1 MKDILKILK
10 QFRYMILLIIILL
23 AFQASL
29 DLKLPDYTAKII
41 NIGIQKKGIDSSI
54 PEVMRNEIYD
64 IIYLLTDNK
73 PVLEADFQLK
83 SKENIPLSEMEQ
95 TLEKYPLLTTE
106 SLYFMIDTS
115 SKTKEELAK
124 EFQDEF
130 IFASM
135 LDSDSTELK
144 NLLVPGGNIANN
156 MTLIQFFQSLEDATK
171 KELYQN
177 FQKNLALYETSMIE
191 QISTDFTISEYEKIG
206 INLEKIQINYVIK
219 TGLIMLS
226 LAFLLMLIAISIGYF
241 ASRTATK
248 FSYFLRHKVV
258 EKIISFST
266 QEFNEFSVASLITR
280 STNDVQQIQSTLIM
294 LLRVLIYAPI
304 LGIGALL
311 KVINSSMNW
320 VLGLG
325 IGCIVIIILLLF
337 IFVIPKFK
345 MIQKLFDNLNL
356 VIRERLTG
364 VPVIR
369 AFGTASYEE
378 EKFDKANLSLANVIL
393 FCDRTM
399 GILMPTI
406 SFIMNGVAILIVWV
420 GAQEI
425 DLGTLQVGTL
435 MAFITYSM
443 QVIMSFLMISMTSIM
458 LPRALVSLRRLIEI
472 FNKDNSIVEKEDMKA
487 FGKTKG
493 KVEFS
498 HVSFAYPSS
507 TEKVLDDISFVSE
520 KGTTTAFI
528 GSTGSGKS
536 TLVNLIPRFFDV
548 TSGTILVDDV
558 NIKDVSLAS
567 LREKIGYVPQKGNL
581 FSGTIE
587 SNVMFGVD
595 KSNLNNLKKSCEVAQ
610 ASDFILELDKQYQS
624 EISQG
629 GTNVSG
635 GQRQRLSIARAIA
648 KNPEFYIFDDS
659 FSALDFKTDANLRKA
674 LRNHAKDATI
684 FIVAQRV
691 SSIMHADQIIVLD
704 EGKMVGKGTHKELM
718 KNCQV
723 YQEIAHSQLK
733 ESELYE

>member
-73 PVLEADFQLK
+73 PVLEANFQLK

-95 TLEKYPLLTTE
+95 TLEKYPLLNIE

-124 EFQDEF
+124 ELQDEF

-156 MTLIQFFQSLEDATK
+156 MTLIQLFHSLEDATK

-191 QISTDFTISEYEKIG
+191 QISTDFTISEYENIG

-337 IFVIPKFK
+337 I
-345 MIQKLFDNLNL
+345 
-356 VIRERLTG
+356 
-364 VPVIR
+364 
-369 AFGTASYEE
+369 
-378 EKFDKANLSLANVIL
+378 
-393 FCDRTM
+393 
-399 GILMPTI
+399 
-406 SFIMNGVAILIVWV
+406 
-420 GAQEI
+420 
-425 DLGTLQVGTL
+425 
-435 MAFITYSM
+435 
-443 QVIMSFLMISMTSIM
+443 
-458 LPRALVSLRRLIEI
+458 
-472 FNKDNSIVEKEDMKA
+472 
-487 FGKTKG
+487 
-493 KVEFS
+493 
-498 HVSFAYPSS
+498 
-507 TEKVLDDISFVSE
+507 
-520 KGTTTAFI
+520 
-528 GSTGSGKS
+528 
-536 TLVNLIPRFFDV
+536 
-548 TSGTILVDDV
+548 
-558 NIKDVSLAS
+558 
-567 LREKIGYVPQKGNL
+567 
-581 FSGTIE
+581 
-587 SNVMFGVD
+587 
-595 KSNLNNLKKSCEVAQ
+595 
-610 ASDFILELDKQYQS
+610 
-624 EISQG
+624 
-629 GTNVSG
+629 
-635 GQRQRLSIARAIA
+635 
-648 KNPEFYIFDDS
+648 
-659 FSALDFKTDANLRKA
+659 
-674 LRNHAKDATI
+674 
-684 FIVAQRV
+684 
-691 SSIMHADQIIVLD
+691 
-704 EGKMVGKGTHKELM
+704 
-718 KNCQV
+718 
-723 YQEIAHSQLK
+723 
-733 ESELYE
+733 